1 MTFPAVPRFPVQPL
15 LLGVG
20 FALLVAIGTATV
32 WLAEQSAQDAR
43 SVVHTI
49 NVQEKLSNLLLNVR
63 RAESGQRG
71 FLLTGRQQYLLD
83 YRDAAPAV
91 ETYLA
96 ELRTLMSDNPDRGPV
111 LDQMD
116 ATARTKMTELAKTI
130 ELQASGQHE
139 AAVALVQSDDGFKSM
154 NGLRLLVERT
164 LADEERLLLARSAA
178 SRRNDARL
186 LAVSLAGM
194 ALVVLI
200 GALSVF
206 LVQRTSRQRESAR
219 NELAATNANLE
230 RIVAHRTAD
239 LTEANEEIQRFA
251 YIVSHDL
258 RSPLVNIMGFTTE
271 LEALRSDIFE
281 EIAKLREQAGVA
293 AAHADARES
302 GGASTD
308 PLGTGFDEAITFIK
322 TSITKM
328 DRLINAV
335 LKLSRE
341 GRRDFKPEEID
352 MNALHGVDRTNRRA
366 SRHGAGSDRRRGR
379 SSPGGKRPARSGAGI
394 LQSRRQ
400 CSQIWSRWGTRQNR
414 DQGPYSAGA
423 CDIRGP
429 RQWSGHRPARS
440 SACIRALSP
449 FGSAGPAGRRD
460 WLGACPRAGAPA
472 RRHDEPYVGTWKRQ
486 RLHRHAAAPLG
497 WGKQERCMN
506 ARMAEQPVTIIMVED
521 DEGHARL
528 IEKNI
533 RRAGVNN
540 PIRPF
545 TNGSDAV
552 KFLFGAD
559 GTGIDNKGSALLI
572 LLDLN
577 LPDMSGVDILKRL
590 KENEHLKRSPVVVL
604 TTTDDAVEI
613 KRCYDLGC
621 NVYITKPVNYENF
634 AHAIRQLGL
643 FFTVIQVPAAV

>member
-130 ELQASGQHE
+130 ELQASRQHE

-164 LADEERLLLARSAA
+164 LADEERLLLARSDA

-281 EIAKLREQAGVA
+281 EMAKLREQAGVA

-352 MNALHGVDRTNRRA
+352 MNALLASIAQTVAHRATEQGATVAVADLPPVVSDLLAVEQVFSNLVDNALKYGRDGEPGRIEIKGHTARA
-366 SRHGAGSDRRRGR
+366 HVIYEVRDNGRGIDPHDHQR
-379 SSPGGKRPARSGAGI
+379 VFELFRRSGPQDRPGEGI
-394 LQSRRQ
+394 GL
-400 CSQIWSRWGTRQNR
+400 
-414 DQGPYSAGA
+414 A
-423 CDIRGP
+423 
-429 RQWSGHRPARS
+429 HV
-440 SACIRALSP
+440 RALV
-449 FGSAGPAGRRD
+449 RR
-460 WLGACPRAGAPA
+460 LG
-472 RRHDEPYVGTWKRQ
+472 GTMS
-486 RLHRHAAAPLG
+486 LTSELG
-497 WGKQERCMN
+497 
-506 ARMAEQPVTIIMVED
+506 
-521 DEGHARL
+521 
-528 IEKNI
+528 
-533 RRAGVNN
+533 
-540 PIRPF
+540 
-545 TNGSDAV
+545 
-552 KFLFGAD
+552 
-559 GTGIDNKGSALLI
+559 KGS
-572 LLDLN
+572 
-577 LPDMSGVDILKRL
+577 V
-590 KENEHLKRSPVVVL
+590 
-604 TTTDDAVEI
+604 
-613 KRCYDLGC
+613 
-621 NVYITKPVNYENF
+621 
-634 AHAIRQLGL
+634 
-643 FFTVIQVPAAV
+643 FTVTLPRRWVGENRSAA